1 MLGTENEKEIL
12 DNNYYLNKKNDER
25 NKKINTKRKKRIFKL
40 GIIVGLII
48 IACLFFFDSSYNIFK
63 INVLNN
69 KYLTNQEVIAS
80 SGMSKNDK
88 YPLTFNIIISKRLKS
103 NPLIEDA
110 YIEKVDGNIVNIY
123 VTEKKIV
130 GYYYDSEKAYLICS
144 DDTRVELNK
153 DNMHLINNVPLIVG
167 YTSDELSTIVKEFD
181 EVDSK
186 TISEISEIHKSAISY
201 DELRLEVIMNDSNY
215 IYVGRYGIKM
225 LNNYASIE
233 SALGLEDDK
242 NYCMFFDETSNSG
255 YTSKCPWEE

>member
-12 DNNYYLNKKNDER
+12 DDNYYLNKKNDER
-25 NKKINTKRKKRIFKL
+25 NKKINTKRKKRIYRL
-40 GIIVGLII
+40 GILVGFIL
-48 IACLFFFDSSYNIFK
+48 IACLFFFDSSNNIFK

-69 KYLTNQEVIAS
+69 KYLTSEEVIEAS
-80 SGMSKNDK
+80 GLSKNDK
-88 YPLTFNIIISKRLKS
+88 YPLTLNIIISKRLKS

-130 GYYYDSEKAYLICS
+130 GYYNSEDKAYLVCD
-144 DDTRVELNK
+144 DDTRVELNA
-153 DNMHLINNVPLIVG
+153 DNMHLINNVPLIEG
-167 YTSDELSTIVKEFD
+167 YEDEELSSIVKEFED
-181 EVDSK
+181 VDRK
-186 TISEISEIHKSAISY
+186 TISEISEIHKSAVSY
-201 DELRLEVIMNDSNY
+201 DDLRLEVVMDDGNF
-215 IYVGRYGIKM
+215 IYVGRYGVKM